1 MSRVEPEWAV
11 VTVVFV
17 DVRGFTTRADH
28 STAREATPIA
38 VSALDPVTL
47 PGRLARTR
55 EAG

>member
-1 MSRVEPEWAV
+1 M

-17 DVRGFTTRADH
+17 DVRGFTIRADR

-55 EAG
+55 EAGW